1 MTKHANPSRPII
13 IWALLAAATLGACL
27 LGTSHGASVD
37 TAQTGTAAALA
48 VGFVKV
54 RYIGLEFMEIR
65 TAHPALRWIFEGWV
79 AVIGV
84 ALITLYLAG

>member
-1 MTKHANPSRPII
+1 MTHRTDPRLLLVAS
-13 IWALLAAATLGACL
+13 ALSLATVASWL
-27 LGTSHGASVD
+27 LGTSHGASAD
-37 TAQTGTAAALA
+37 IAQTGTAAALA

-79 AVIGV
+79 AVVGV
-84 ALITLYLAG
+84 ALIILYLTG

>member
-1 MTKHANPSRPII
+1 MTKHAGSSRPIT
-13 IWALLAAATLGACL
+13 IWALLAAATIGALL

-48 VGFVKV
+48 VGFVKA

>member
-13 IWALLAAATLGACL
+13 IWALLAAATIGALL
-27 LGTSHGASVD
+27 LGTSHGASVNS
-37 TAQTGTAAALA
+37 AQAGTAAALA